1 MLSYRPVRNIGYNPP
16 VGINVDDFE
25 YSKFDTKE
33 RELED
38 NEIELPSEDEEED
51 GDGDGDG
58 DEMSEC
64 HTMTDD
70 SSSEISE
77 CEFSTII
84 KSRKKPQ
91 VEKIY
96 SVVLQ
101 EEEYLPE

>member
-1 MLSYRPVRNIGYNPP
+1 MLSYRPVKNIGYNPP

-33 RELED
+33 PELED
-38 NEIELPSEDEEED
+38 NEIEPPSEDEDED
-51 GDGDGDG
+51 GEE

-70 SSSEISE
+70 SSSEVSE
-77 CEFSTII
+77 CEFAAII
-84 KSRKKPQ
+84 KSRRKPAI
-91 VEKIY
+91 EKVY

-101 EEEYLPE
+101 EEDYLPE

>member
-1 MLSYRPVRNIGYNPP
+1 MLSYRAVRNIGYNPP

-25 YSKFDTKE
+25 YSKFNTIE

-38 NEIELPSEDEEED
+38 NELEPLSDDENSDEED
-51 GDGDGDG
+51 DNR

-70 SSSEISE
+70 SSSDLSE
-77 CEFSTII
+77 CDFSTIK
-84 KSRKKPQ
+84 KSQRKPHA
-91 VEKIY
+91 EKIY
-96 SVVLQ
+96 SVILQ